1 MMKKTL
7 AYMMS
12 IWIIMG
18 LVGFFGICRWQRV
31 SFGGNQLSPDMTYL
45 DRSYVDTTDPDT
57 TDLWDHVSVKE
68 KDSTIIVRLLW
79 VFWLDTDTNRDLKFL
94 DYARA
99 IINMALWLVAFI
111 ALIMTL
117 YTFYMMFFSE
127 NEAWIKKAKWNLIGI
142 FIALAILWLAWL
154 IVSFIFWWYQSN
166 WQNNELLNDSDVSW
180 STYYYTDDNGTTTYY
195 RTSEDGTTTYRYY

>member
-1 MMKKTL
+1 MKKIL
-7 AYMMS
+7 AYIMS
-12 IWIIMG
+12 IWIITGCMSA
-18 LVGFFGICRWQRV
+18 LCLCIWQRV
-31 SFGGNQLSPDMTYL
+31 SFGWSQLSPDMTYY
-45 DRSYVDTTDPDT
+45 DSSYINQTDSETTNI
-57 TDLWDHVSVKE
+57 WDHVSIKE
-68 KDSTIIVRLLW
+68 NENTIIVRLLW
-79 VFWLDTDTNRDLKFL
+79 VFWLDTDNHRNHKFL
-94 DYARA
+94 DYAKA

-117 YTFYMMFFSE
+117 YTFYMMFFSK
-127 NEAWIKKAKWNLIGI
+127 NEEWIQKAKWNLIGI